1 MENGRLVI
9 AMEEN
14 VDMFREIYLER
25 ERYLLNIDELL
36 EEMHGKTKSERT
48 DNLKME
54 LGLNAGTVC
63 CGTLVDIEQAH
74 GVEMKTSEQ
83 LFVCSNKCRKFAE
96 IATS

>member
-1 MENGRLVI
+1 MGEYIDTLG
-9 AMEEN
+9 
-14 VDMFREIYLER
+14 EICLER
-25 ERYLLNIDELL
+25 ARYLLNIDELL
-36 EEMHGKTKSERT
+36 EEMQGKTKSEIT

-54 LGLNAGTVC
+54 FGLNAGTIC
-63 CGTLVDIEQAH
+63 CGTLVDTEQAH